1 MKSDNSER
9 EEKWRAFLKEAHDS
23 LDEIDR
29 HVRSTWKPKPL
40 FEHREATQS
49 IREAVNAFEEWLV
62 ESRRVMPRL

>member
-29 HVRSTWKPKPL
+29 HVRATWKPKPL
-40 FEHREATQS
+40 FEHRRAAQS
-49 IREAVNAFEEWLV
+49 IREAVNALEEWWIEL
-62 ESRRVMPRL
+62 RRVTP